1 MSGLSLLEFLR
12 RELAPTP
19 GRGSKTFRLTLAC
32 LAATIPILTHH
43 IPHGLI
49 VMILMYLITQE
60 DTAATVIGSILGLI
74 GATLGLGL
82 ALLAWRI
89 SLDIV
94 WLRLCFLVLFLFGG
108 LFLKRVLTIGAL
120 GSAIG
125 LPASLVMI
133 LPDIL
138 PPSPEVMVEFVL
150 WIWWCVTLGLS
161 VNAGVQLLLSPGD
174 PLMLLQRE
182 LVTRIKAVE
191 QSLRRL
197 ARSEALEPSSAS
209 LSSLSIAGMSRPL
222 ALLKTASVV
231 HAWAGERHDGLA
243 TLITLIDRLVTSAVA
258 LEGLAAHS
266 AEPIR
271 HERLLSVAEGC
282 DRMRLAFEKMRLPA
296 PGEWVAL
303 AHEQNTEPPIP
314 LLDIERTLDQIALTL
329 PQYFAELGHSKA
341 APAEKRSLFLPDA
354 FDNPEYVRF
363 AIKGTLSALICYVLF
378 IGFDYPGIYT
388 SVITCFVVS
397 LSTIGASNQKGI
409 LRFGGAAVGGLMGLI
424 ALVYLFPNME
434 TIGGFW
440 LVFGTGTA
448 IAAWVNFGTP
458 RISYG
463 GYQIGLAFYKAVLQD
478 FGPATSATVVRDRL
492 IGVFFGLI
500 VFGIVEQLLWP
511 VRAQDALRAHL
522 AEILH
527 LLAELAR
534 SKTSDKNP
542 TVITGEV
549 DSWRRRI
556 SQKVEDMQGL
566 IESSKFESGDLDV
579 DEIQKRI
586 GDGQL
591 VFVLLLSLARQ
602 GQDIAEPSV
611 FRTAEVDLD
620 RKIATALEAL
630 AMRTTGGAE
639 LTVPKLDDA
648 LTAFERTITAT
659 EKRDEEATTQFA
671 GRLALYRTLVDA
683 INRLSLES
691 LETRQDGQRSLS
703 SNEERFFE
711 SRKTR
716 IN

>member
-1 MSGLSLLEFLR
+1 MSPSALLEFLR

-94 WLRLCFLVLFLFGG
+94 WLRLCFLVAFLFGG

-138 PPSPEVMVEFVL
+138 PPSPEVLVEFVL

-161 VNAGVQLLLSPGD
+161 INAGVQLLLSPGD
-174 PLMLLQRE
+174 PLMLLQHE

-197 ARSEALEPSSAS
+197 ASSEALEPSSAS

-243 TLITLIDRLVTSAVA
+243 TLITLIDRFVTSAVA
-258 LEGLAAHS
+258 LEGLVAHS

-303 AHEQNTEPPIP
+303 ADEKNTEAPIP

-363 AIKGTLSALICYVLF
+363 AIKGTLAALICYVTF

-388 SVITCFVVS
+388 SVITCFVVA

-424 ALVYLFPNME
+424 ALVYLFPNIE

-463 GYQIGLAFYKAVLQD
+463 GYQVGLAFYKAILQD

-500 VFGIVEQLLWP
+500 VFGIVENLLWP
-511 VRAQDALRAHL
+511 VRARDALRARL
-522 AEILH
+522 AEVLR

-534 SKTSDKNP
+534 SKTRADENP
-542 TVITGEV
+542 TVLVNDV

-556 SQKVEDMQGL
+556 SQKVEEAQGL
-566 IESSKFESGDLDV
+566 IESSKFEAGDLDV

-602 GQDIAEPSV
+602 SRDTPRLPDAMRAAAV
-611 FRTAEVDLD
+611 NVDNAV
-620 RKIATALEAL
+620 ATALEAL
-630 AMRTTGGAE
+630 ANHVSGGSEPAVLE
-639 LTVPKLDDA
+639 LEGPLN
-648 LTAFERTITAT
+648 AFERTVAGTVALDN
-659 EKRDEEATTQFA
+659 EGDAHFR
-671 GRLALYRTLVDA
+671 GRLALYRALSAA
-683 INRLSLES
+683 IERLSSEFLNTE
-691 LETRQDGQRSLS
+691 QDQHRGLS
-703 SNEERFFE
+703 SNGEIFFE
-711 SRKTR
+711 SQKT
-716 IN
+716 

>member
-1 MSGLSLLEFLR
+1 MSASSLLEFFH

-19 GRGSKTFRLTLAC
+19 GRGGKTFRLTLAC
-32 LAATIPILTHH
+32 LATTIPILTHH
-43 IPHGLI
+43 IPHGL
-49 VMILMYLITQE
+49 VAMILMYLITQE
-60 DTAATVIGSILGLI
+60 DTAATVIGSILGVI

-94 WLRLCFLVLFLFGG
+94 WLRLCFLVAFLFGG

-125 LPASLVMI
+125 IPAALVMI

-138 PPSPEVMVEFVL
+138 PPIPEIMVEFVL

-161 VNAGVQLLLSPGD
+161 VNAGVQLLLAPGD
-174 PLMLLQRE
+174 PLMLLQHE

-197 ARSEALEPSSAS
+197 AGGEALEPSSAS
-209 LSSLSIAGMSRPL
+209 LTSLSIAGMSRPL

-243 TLITLIDRLVTSAVA
+243 TLITLIDRLVTSAMA

-266 AEPIR
+266 VEPIR

-303 AHEQNTEPPIP
+303 ADEKNTEAPIP
-314 LLDIERTLDQIALTL
+314 LSDIERTLDQIALTL

-341 APAEKRSLFLPDA
+341 ASGEKRSLFLPDA
-354 FDNPEYVRF
+354 FENPEYVHF
-363 AIKGTLSALICYVLF
+363 AIKGTLAALICYFAF

-388 SVITCFVVS
+388 SVITCFVIS

-409 LRFGGAAVGGLMGLI
+409 LRFGGSAVGGLMGLI
-424 ALVYLFPNME
+424 SLVYLFPNVE

-440 LVFGTGTA
+440 LVFGAGTA
-448 IAAWVNFGTP
+448 VSAWVNFGTP
-458 RISYG
+458 RIAYG
-463 GYQIGLAFYKAVLQD
+463 GYQTGLAFYKAVLQG
-478 FGPATSATVVRDRL
+478 FGPALSATVVRDRL
-492 IGVFFGLI
+492 IGVFFGLL
-500 VFGIVEQLLWP
+500 VFGAVEHLLWP
-511 VRAQDALRAHL
+511 VRAQDALRARL
-522 AEILH
+522 AEMLH

-534 SKTSDKNP
+534 TGTSDKAP
-542 TVITGEV
+542 TVIADDV

-556 SQKVEDMQGL
+556 SQKVRDVQGL
-566 IESSKFESGDLDV
+566 IESSKFESGNLEV
-579 DEIQKRI
+579 DEIQKRT

-591 VFVLLLSLARQ
+591 VFVLLLSLAR
-602 GQDIAEPSV
+602 DSTRLPDAM
-611 FRTAEVDLD
+611 RAAALDLD
-620 RKIATALEAL
+620 TAVATALEAMATRL
-630 AMRTTGGAE
+630 VRGSQPAVPDLGGSLDRFERSMTGTDALDKETAANFSGRLDLYRALVAAIKRLSSESMRTAQ
-639 LTVPKLDDA
+639 D
-648 LTAFERTITAT
+648 RH
-659 EKRDEEATTQFA
+659 EA
-671 GRLALYRTLVDA
+671 
-683 INRLSLES
+683 
-691 LETRQDGQRSLS
+691 
-703 SNEERFFE
+703 
-711 SRKTR
+711 
-716 IN
+716 